1 MKRVGLSFA
10 CLALVALAMPALAD
24 EPAQLRA
31 KTLSPEQFKKAHKSL
46 LTPEKSQQAG
56 ALTEQLL
63 KDRSAPRQEETG
75 PVSRRNFVDDFIFG
89 KMERDGIAHAPLA
102 SDTEFLRRATLDLTG
117 RIPSPQDVRN
127 FLDDE
132 DSDKRGKLIQRL
144 IDSEAWVD
152 RWAYFFMDLFRSN
165 GKMGRGR
172 YLFHYWI
179 KENLRSDR
187 PYQDVVRQI
196 ITASAKSNHVV
207 AAANLIAREHVQG
220 APQPRDGDDLS
231 MVHQLDTHDEL
242 SIIYYKAFLGMD
254 ISCISCHG
262 GEGHV
267 DKVNVWLSG
276 KTREEFFQ
284 NAAFLGRTR
293 YLMYWEHGKP
303 QSGEFLIDD
312 YNPGY
317 DTDGHS
323 MIRVARSGG
332 SNDPAFLLT
341 SERPKPRE
349 EARDALARILT
360 SHEQF
365 PRATVNMIWA
375 RLMGVGIV
383 DPYDQF
389 DLARQDPDN
398 LPEGWPSQPSHPKLL
413 DVLAKDFVENE
424 YSLKHLMKTICRSSA
439 YQVSA
444 RYPGQWKESYSK
456 YFARKFARRLTAEEL
471 HDCIVL
477 ATQRPAQFEQAG
489 KRYGMAMQLAGPS
502 GDRDTKHFMR
512 IFGQS
517 DRQTPAKLAAG
528 SMQHPLVLMQSPVVN
543 QRVLAEKDSRVQRL
557 LQRYPED
564 DSRVVEE
571 MFLASLSRWPSERE
585 KAIALAALAED
596 RVDGTQDLQWALIN
610 SVEFFFNY

>member
-1 MKRVGLSFA
+1 MKLVGKSLV
-10 CLALVALAMPALAD
+10 CLAFFALAMQAQAD
-24 EPAQLRA
+24 EPAQIREES
-31 KTLSPEQFKKAHKSL
+31 LSPEQFNKAHKSL
-46 LTPEKSQQAG
+46 FTPERSQAAG
-56 ALTEQLL
+56 ELTEQLL
-63 KDRSAPRQEETG
+63 KEQSAPRQGETA
-75 PVSRRNFVDDFIFG
+75 PVFQRNFVDDFIFG

-102 SDTEFLRRATLDLTG
+102 SDMEFLRRATLDLTG
-117 RIPSPQDVRN
+117 RIPSPQDVRD
-127 FLDDE
+127 FVDDE
-132 DSDKRGKLIQRL
+132 DADKRGKLVERL

-152 RWAYFFMDLFRSN
+152 KWAYFFMDLFRTN

-172 YLFHYWI
+172 YLFHYWM

-187 PYQDVVRQI
+187 PYNDVVRQI

-231 MVHQLDTHDEL
+231 MVHQFDTHDEL
-242 SIIYYKAFLGMD
+242 SIIYYKAFLGMNL
-254 ISCISCHG
+254 SCISCHG
-262 GEGHV
+262 GQGHLE
-267 DKVNVWLSG
+267 KVNVWLSN

-293 YLMYWEHGKP
+293 YLMYWENGKP

-317 DTDGHS
+317 DTEGQS

-332 SNDPAFLLT
+332 SSDPAFLLT
-341 SERPKPRE
+341 SESPKPEE
-349 EARDALARILT
+349 EARDALARVLT
-360 SHEQF
+360 SHAQF
-365 PRATVNMIWA
+365 PRATVNMFWA
-375 RLMGVGIV
+375 SLMGVGIV
-383 DPYDQF
+383 DPYDEF
-389 DLARQDPDN
+389 DLARQDPDH
-398 LPEGWPSQPSHPKLL
+398 LPEGWQSQPSHPKLL
-413 DVLAKDFVENE
+413 GVLAKDFEE
-424 YSLKHLMKTICRSSA
+424 SGYRLKHLMKTICRSSA
-439 YQVSA
+439 YQISA
-444 RYPGQWKESYSK
+444 RFPGEWKQSYSK
-456 YFARKFARRLTAEEL
+456 YFARKFARRLSAEEL
-471 HDCIVL
+471 HDSIVL

-517 DRQTPAKLAAG
+517 DRQTPAKLATG

-543 QRVLAEKDSRVQRL
+543 QRVLAENGSRVQRL
-557 LQRYPED
+557 LGHYPED
-564 DSRVVEE
+564 DSRVIEE

-585 KAIALAALAED
+585 KAIALASLAKD
-596 RVDGTQDLQWALIN
+596 RVDGAQDLQWALIN